1 MLTLQS
7 QNHLSSIAELNH
19 SMTKVGSASTTT
31 SQFKITL
38 GRANELAAN
47 NQGKQAGMEHKS
59 TA

>member
-19 SMTKVGSASTTT
+19 LMTKVGSASTIT

-38 GRANELAAN
+38 GREAKLAAN
-47 NQGKQAGMEHKS
+47 NQGKQTGMEHKS
-59 TA
+59 TV